1 MNEQIK
7 RVRFKKLNP
16 DIGINIPAPAYATAG
31 AAGIDLA
38 ASIREPVVIQPR
50 GRAMI
55 PSGLAVDIPGSGMV
69 GLVFPR
75 SGLAAKHGI
84 TMANAV
90 GVIDSDYKGEIICPV
105 QNNGAKTYEIKPGDR
120 IAQLVFVPVLQV
132 EIEYTDQL
140 TNSVR
145 GKGGF
150 GSTGR

>member
-1 MNEQIK
+1 M
-7 RVRFKKLNP
+7 RVKFKKLNP
-16 DIGINIPAPAYATAG
+16 GIGINIPAPAYATVG

-38 ASIREPVVIQPR
+38 ASIREPVVVHPR

-55 PSGLAVDIPGSGMV
+55 PSGLAVDIPGSDLV

-105 QNNGAKTYEIKPGDR
+105 QNNGQIPYEIKPGDR

-140 TNSVR
+140 TKSDR
-145 GKGGF
+145 GDGGF

>member
-1 MNEQIK
+1 MM
-7 RVRFKKLNP
+7 RVKFKKLNP
-16 DIGINIPAPAYATAG
+16 DIGTSIPEPAYATAG

-38 ASIREPVVIQPR
+38 ASIREPLVIPPR
-50 GRAMI
+50 GRTMV
-55 PSGLAVDIPGSGMV
+55 PTGLALDMPGSNVV

-75 SGLAAKHGI
+75 SGLAARYGI
-84 TMANAV
+84 TLANAV

-105 QNNGAKTYEIKPGDR
+105 QNNGEKPYEVKPGDR

-132 EIEYTDQL
+132 QIEYTEEL
-140 TNSVR
+140 AKSAR

>member
-1 MNEQIK
+1 MKIK
-7 RVRFKKLNP
+7 FKKFNP
-16 DIGINIPAPAYATAG
+16 DIGINIPAPDYATAG

-38 ASIREPVVIQPR
+38 ASIMEPVLINPGQ
-50 GRAMI
+50 RAMI
-55 PSGLAVDIPGSGMV
+55 PSGLAVDIPGSGLV

-75 SGLAAKHGI
+75 SGLAARHGI

-105 QNNGAKTYEIKPGDR
+105 QNNGARPYEIKPGDR

-132 EIEYTDQL
+132 EIEFTDQL
-140 TNSVR
+140 TDSAR
-145 GKGGF
+145 GAGGF

>member
-1 MNEQIK
+1 M
-7 RVRFKKLNP
+7 RVKFKKLNP
-16 DIGINIPAPAYATAG
+16 DIGINIPAPAYATVG

-38 ASIREPVVIQPR
+38 ASIREPVVIHPQ

-55 PSGLAVDIPGSGMV
+55 PSGLAVDIPGSDMV

-105 QNNGAKTYEIKPGDR
+105 QNNGQKPYEIKPGDR

-132 EIEYTDQL
+132 DIEYTDQL

-145 GKGGF
+145 GNGGF

>member
-1 MNEQIK
+1 MK
-7 RVRFKKLNP
+7 VKFKKLHP

-38 ASIREPVVIQPR
+38 AAIREPLVLNPR
-50 GRAMI
+50 ARAMI
-55 PSGLAVDIPGSGMV
+55 PSGLAVDIPGRDLV

-75 SGLAAKHGI
+75 SGLAAKHGVA
-84 TMANAV
+84 MANAV

-105 QNNGAKTYEIKPGDR
+105 QNNGTKPYEIKPGDR

-132 EIEYTDQL
+132 EIEFTEELTD
-140 TNSVR
+140 SAR
-145 GKGGF
+145 GADGF

>member
-1 MNEQIK
+1 MRIK
-7 RVRFKKLNP
+7 FKKLNP

-38 ASIREPVVIQPR
+38 ASMGEPVVINPGQR
-50 GRAMI
+50 SMI
-55 PSGLAVDIPGSGMV
+55 PSGLAVDIPGSDVV

-75 SGLAAKHGI
+75 SGLAAKYGI

-90 GVIDSDYKGEIICPV
+90 GVIDSDYKGEIICSV
-105 QNNGAKTYEIKPGDR
+105 QNNGDRPYEIKPGDR

-132 EIEYTDQL
+132 EIEFTEQL
-140 TNSVR
+140 TESAR
-145 GKGGF
+145 GDGGF

>member
-1 MNEQIK
+1 MEETM
-7 RVRFKKLNP
+7 RVKFKKLNP
-16 DIGINIPAPAYATAG
+16 DIGINIPAPAYATDG

-38 ASIREPVVIQPR
+38 ASIREPVVIHPR
-50 GRAMI
+50 ERAMI
-55 PSGLAVDIPGSGMV
+55 PSGLAVDIPGSDLM

-105 QNNGAKTYEIKPGDR
+105 QNNGKESYEIKPGDR

-140 TNSVR
+140 TKSDR
-145 GKGGF
+145 GIAGF